1 MVVAANPWRTHP
13 KGAFFSAWRASD
25 GFALRRMDWAASGR
39 RKRRGALLFAGGRGD
54 FIEKYFEA
62 FADWRAAGW
71 DVTAFDWRGQGRSQ
85 AGIAPGAL
93 EGFDAQMDD
102 LAALIGEWR
111 RAAPGPHVAIGHSMG
126 GHILLK
132 TIVER
137 LPALDAA
144 VLVAPMIRVNAGP
157 IPAWLAPD
165 VADTM
170 SRLGFRRKPMWHTP
184 PALLRPGSERQRRL
198 TASRARYE
206 DELFWWDKAPDYKLG
221 APTWG
226 WVRAAYASAA
236 ASFTP
241 AKLAAVTLPI
251 LILATDRDALVDSG
265 ATRRMAEQLPHAEIA
280 WLPGARHEILREADP
295 IRNAALARIDVF
307 LAGLAT

>member
-1 MVVAANPWRTHP
+1 MVVAATLWRTHP
-13 KGAFFSAWRASD
+13 KGALFSAWRARD
-25 GFALRRMDWAASGR
+25 GFLLRRMDWPASGR
-39 RKRRGALLFAGGRGD
+39 RRRRGALLFAGGRGD
-54 FIEKYFEA
+54 FIEKYLEA
-62 FADWRAAGW
+62 FAGWRAAGW

-85 AGIAPGAL
+85 GELAPGRL

-102 LAALIGEWR
+102 LAALIDDWR
-111 RAAPGPHVAIGHSMG
+111 KAASGPHVAIGHSMG

-137 LPALDAA
+137 APALDGA
-144 VLVAPMIRVNAGP
+144 VLVAPMIMVNSGP

-170 SRLGFRRKPMWHTP
+170 SRLGFRRRPLWHLP
-184 PALLRPGSERQRRL
+184 PALARPGSERQRRL

-206 DELFWWDKAPDYKLG
+206 DELYWWGEAPEFNLG

-236 ASFTP
+236 ASFT
-241 AKLAAVTLPI
+241 AEKLARVALPI
-251 LILATDRDALVDSG
+251 LILATDRDALVDARAIG
-265 ATRRMAEQLPHAEIA
+265 RVAAQLPTAEIA
-280 WLPGARHEILREADP
+280 WLAGARHEILREADP
-295 IRNAALARIDVF
+295 IRNVALARIDSF
-307 LAGLAT
+307 LAGLAK

>member
-1 MVVAANPWRTHP
+1 MIVAAYPWRIHP
-13 KGAFFSAWRASD
+13 EGALFSEWRAPG
-25 GFALRRMDWAASGR
+25 GFLLRRMDWRASGR

-54 FIEKYFEA
+54 FIEKYLEA
-62 FADWRAAGW
+62 FAGWRAAGW

-85 AGIAPGAL
+85 AGIDLAVL
-93 EGFDAQMDD
+93 EGFDAQVND
-102 LAALIGEWR
+102 LAALIADWR
-111 RAAPGPHVAIGHSMG
+111 RGTGGPHAAIGHSMG

-137 LPALDAA
+137 SPALDAA

-170 SRLGFRRKPMWHTP
+170 CRLGFRRRPLWHTP
-184 PALLRPGSERQRRL
+184 PALTRPGSQRQRLL

-206 DELFWWDKAPDYKLG
+206 DELYWWREAPEFNLG

-236 ASFTP
+236 ESFTP
-241 AKLAAVTLPI
+241 GKLAGVKLPI
-251 LILATDRDALVDSG
+251 LILATDRDRLVDPA
-265 ATRRMAEQLPHAEIA
+265 ATRQVADGLRHAEIA
-280 WLPGARHEILREADP
+280 WFAGARHEILREADP
-295 IRNAALARIDVF
+295 IRNAALARIDAF
-307 LAGLAT
+307 LAGLAK

>member
-1 MVVAANPWRTHP
+1 MVVAATLWRTHP
-13 KGAFFSAWRASD
+13 EGAHFSTWRARD
-25 GFALRRMDWAASGR
+25 GFSLRRMDWPASGR

-54 FIEKYFEA
+54 FIEKYLET
-62 FADWRAAGW
+62 FAGWRAAGW

-85 AGIAPGAL
+85 GDLAPGAL

-102 LAALIGEWR
+102 LDALIADWR
-111 RAAPGPHVAIGHSMG
+111 KAATGPHVAIGHSMG

-137 LPALDAA
+137 KPALDAA
-144 VLVAPMIRVNAGP
+144 VLVAPMILVNSGP

-165 VADTM
+165 LADTM
-170 SRLGFRRKPMWHTP
+170 SRLGFRRRPLWHTP

-198 TASRARYE
+198 TGSRTRYE
-206 DELFWWDKAPDYKLG
+206 DELYWWGEAPEFNLG

-226 WVRAAYASAA
+226 WVRGAYASAA
-236 ASFTP
+236 ASFT
-241 AKLAAVTLPI
+241 AEKLAGVTLPI
-251 LILATDRDALVDSG
+251 LIVATQRDALVDSR
-265 ATRRMAEQLPHAEIA
+265 AIRRVAEQLPGAEIA

-295 IRNAALARIDVF
+295 IRNAALARIDAF
-307 LAGLAT
+307 LARLAK